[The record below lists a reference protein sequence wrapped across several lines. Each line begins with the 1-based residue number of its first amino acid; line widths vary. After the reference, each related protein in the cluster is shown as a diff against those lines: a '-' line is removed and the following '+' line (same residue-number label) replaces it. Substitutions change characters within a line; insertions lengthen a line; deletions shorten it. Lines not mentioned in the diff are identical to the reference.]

1 MAVRSNGYNGR
12 QTLEVWDTDIARKF
26 FQKVLQGLSA
36 DKSGLVLVDFLM
48 CLKGNPALMRKE
60 EGVMRK
66 EGMSKMSGLL
76 IPFWERYTL
85 SIEEAAVYFRI
96 GEKKLRQLTLDN
108 PTADFILMNGNRVQ
122 IKRKLFEQYI
132 DSATAV

>member
-1 MAVRSNGYNGR
+1 M
-12 QTLEVWDTDIARKF
+12 RKE
-26 FQKVLQGLSA
+26 KKA
-36 DKSGLVLVDFLM
+36 
-48 CLKGNPALMRKE
+48 MRKE
-60 EGVMRK
+60 EN
-66 EGMSKMSGLL
+66 SKMNDLL

-85 SIEEAAVYFRI
+85 SIEEAAIYFRI

-132 DSATAV
+132 DSASAV

>member
-1 MAVRSNGYNGR
+1 
-12 QTLEVWDTDIARKF
+12 
-26 FQKVLQGLSA
+26 
-36 DKSGLVLVDFLM
+36 
-48 CLKGNPALMRKE
+48 MRE
-60 EGVMRK
+60 EGK
-66 EGMSKMSGLL
+66 SKISGLL

-85 SIEEAAVYFRI
+85 TIEEAAIYFRI

-132 DSATAV
+132 DSASAV